1 MPLGFVTRLAQ
12 SLISTLDVLKLG
24 SIEIPNIDVKF
35 NINIR
40 CIEIKQTRT
49 KKLIILCLISTLDVL
64 KYNF

>member
-40 CIEIKQTRT
+40 CIEMHLYSQPYFLSMLFNINIRC
-49 KKLIILCLISTLDVL
+49 IEI
-64 KYNF
+64 